1 MSGIYKSYVESAEA
15 IKERID
21 LLSNQ
26 INSEE
31 NAENLNSL
39 KARRQLLIEERY
51 DLIDIAN
58 ALRTGTTWGD
68 FY

>member
-21 LLSNQ
+21 LLSDQ

-58 ALRTGTTWGD
+58 DLRTGTTWGD